1 MRVFHFVCPK
11 RLELFDLITAL
22 LWRNGYYAAVPLH
35 ESGCQFHTDVR
46 VLPAFQ
52 IYVDAS
58 LLIIRAEDM
67 LPAEPKSKF
76 DLSLP
81 DCCKIAISLIDP
93 SRECK
98 RLWVLKKACR
108 KIVLSWS
115 RLLKLRELLRGEVAT
130 MS

>member
-22 LWRNGYYAAVPLH
+22 LWRNGYQAAVPLH
-35 ESGCQFHTDVR
+35 ESGCQFHTDVK
-46 VLPAFQ
+46 VLPALQ

-81 DCCKIAISLIDP
+81 DCCKIAISRNI
-93 SRECK
+93 K
-98 RLWVLKKACR
+98 RR
-108 KIVLSWS
+108 P
-115 RLLKLRELLRGEVAT
+115 LLR
-130 MS
+130 